1 MSGIYKAPGGQLLHG
16 DGKPIGRPYSTQCRE
31 LAAMPCS
38 ALIASTPEHGVG
50 EQDMTFRM
58 AANAVWNKLNFAM
71 SLHNSP
77 QHAEQMYA
85 LINEARAL
93 ADSIVQHPDSG
104 KTPNVAGEATAS
116 ADVRS
121 RDK

>member
-1 MSGIYKAPGGQLLHG
+1 
-16 DGKPIGRPYSTQCRE
+16 
-31 LAAMPCS
+31 
-38 ALIASTPEHGVG
+38 
-50 EQDMTFRM
+50 MTFRM